1 MTGRSAFDP
10 TQANRSQSGFTL
22 IEVMLAMTIFALMS
36 TVLYGAFSL
45 GHSAVEKSQRSFE
58 RNQKL
63 RAVDELLGSYIRSAY
78 PYRSSPQGSTILF
91 AGEQADLTFVS
102 SFSLA
107 MGGRGMAKVHLF
119 WEGDENRAGVLRL
132 EEETPVR
139 VLSEEDEKDN
149 QGHQGLSNSLVLR
162 EGVKEVRI
170 TYLDSQSDEEK
181 WEERWDAR
189 ERNVLPR
196 AVRLNYLTAEGRKV
210 QWVFPVM
217 MNLLGQRP

>member
-1 MTGRSAFDP
+1 MTKKSSFDA
-10 TQANRSQSGFTL
+10 QGNRPQKGFTL

-58 RNQKL
+58 KNQKL

-78 PYRSSPQGSTILF
+78 PYRASPQGATILF

-107 MGGRGMAKVHLF
+107 MGGRGMAKVRLF
-119 WEGDENRAGVLRL
+119 WEGDEKAAGVLRL

-139 VLSEEDEKDN
+139 VPSEEGNET
-149 QGHQGLSNSLVLR
+149 HEGLSNGLVVR
-162 EGVKEVRI
+162 EGVKEFRI
-170 TYLDSQSDEEK
+170 TYLDPQSDEEK

-189 ERNVLPR
+189 ERNTLPR
-196 AVRLNYLTAEGRKV
+196 AVRLNYLTEEGRKV

-217 MNLLGQRP
+217 MNLLAQRP

>member
-1 MTGRSAFDP
+1 MTKKSSFDA
-10 TQANRSQSGFTL
+10 QGNRPQKGFTL

-58 RNQKL
+58 KNQKL

-78 PYRSSPQGSTILF
+78 PYRASPQGATILF

-107 MGGRGMAKVHLF
+107 MGGRGMAKVRLF
-119 WEGDENRAGVLRL
+119 WEGDEKAAGVLRL

-139 VLSEEDEKDN
+139 VPSEEGNEA
-149 QGHQGLSNSLVLR
+149 HEGLSNGLVVR
-162 EGVKEVRI
+162 EGVKEFRI
-170 TYLDSQSDEEK
+170 TYLDPQSDEEK

-189 ERNVLPR
+189 ERNTLPR
-196 AVRLNYLTAEGRKV
+196 AVRLNYLTEEGREV

-217 MNLLGQRP
+217 MNLLAQRP

>member
-1 MTGRSAFDP
+1 MTKKASFDA
-10 TQANRSQSGFTL
+10 QGNRPQKGFTL

-58 RNQKL
+58 KNQKL

-78 PYRSSPQGSTILF
+78 PYRASPQGATILF

-107 MGGRGMAKVHLF
+107 MGGRGMAKVRLF
-119 WEGDENRAGVLRL
+119 WEGDEKAAGVLRL

-139 VLSEEDEKDN
+139 VPSEESNEA
-149 QGHQGLSNSLVLR
+149 HEGLSNGLVVR
-162 EGVKEVRI
+162 EGVKEFRI
-170 TYLDSQSDEEK
+170 TYLDPQSDEEK

-189 ERNVLPR
+189 ERNTLPR
-196 AVRLNYLTAEGRKV
+196 AVRLNYLTEEGREV

-217 MNLLGQRP
+217 MNLLAQRP

>member
-1 MTGRSAFDP
+1 
-10 TQANRSQSGFTL
+10 
-22 IEVMLAMTIFALMS
+22 MTIFALMS

-45 GHSAVEKSQRSFE
+45 SHSAVEKSQRSFE

-63 RAVDELLGSYIRSAY
+63 RAVDELVGSYIRSAY

-91 AGEQADLTFVS
+91 VGEQADLTFVS

-132 EEETPVR
+132 EEEIPVR
-139 VLSEEDEKDN
+139 VPSEEDSEKD
-149 QGHQGLSNSLVLR
+149 QGISNGMVIR
-162 EGVKEVRI
+162 EGVKEFRI
-170 TYLDSQSDEEK
+170 TYLDPQSDEEK
-181 WEERWDAR
+181 WEERWDAG
-189 ERNVLPR
+189 ERNMLPR
-196 AVRLNYLTAEGRKV
+196 AVRLNYLTEEGREV

-217 MNLLGQRP
+217 MNLLAQRQ